1 MLISFICS
9 QAIVNEDASG
19 DVIAMRVQIQQLK
32 VHDFLCVCGHTHSI
46 FCLIDWVSLSF
57 SEDYVGTCRFN
68 GGEHLP
74 QGQSSN
80 LPHPLAS
87 FLPKDLSGKIMP

>member
-19 DVIAMRVQIQQLK
+19 DVIAMKVQIQQLK
-32 VHDFLCVCGHTHSI
+32 VHNFLCVGHTHGI

-57 SEDYVGTCRFN
+57 SED
-68 GGEHLP
+68 
-74 QGQSSN
+74 
-80 LPHPLAS
+80 
-87 FLPKDLSGKIMP
+87 